1 MEFKTKGK
9 MTHLFEFVAKLND
22 GGVIHQMYKGE
33 SSRHKKVTKLILKD
47 LDKLYNI
54 KSTDIK
60 EFYLKPTN

>member
-54 KSTDIK
+54 KRVS
-60 EFYLKPTN
+60 